1 MNIICNKSSLLK
13 GVGTVIRA
21 VSQKTT
27 MPILQCILLKAENQE
42 FSLTA
47 NDLELGSCGKKRRI
61 GGCQCENFLRNYS
74 AAS

>member
-47 NDLELGSCGKKRRI
+47 NDLELGIHCVSEAVVKKE
-61 GGCQCENFLRNYS
+61 GS
-74 AAS
+74 M